1 VPNLTSIILSIAATV
16 AVSAVLALVTYVRQ
30 TVQSRLAGD
39 ALALL
44 ASLAGTL
51 VLAAMEEVRDLKDP
65 TKPGTWTPEE
75 AARVK
80 GKVMSELRTFGAA
93 LIVQLKDLH
102 GLSEESV
109 LSLLDRLVEEQVE
122 SLRTKTSP
130 SATVNVL
137 TPSA

>member
-1 VPNLTSIILSIAATV
+1 MPNLTSIILSIAATV

>member
-1 VPNLTSIILSIAATV
+1 MPNLTSIILSIAATV

-80 GKVMSELRTFGAA
+80 GKVMSELRTFGAE